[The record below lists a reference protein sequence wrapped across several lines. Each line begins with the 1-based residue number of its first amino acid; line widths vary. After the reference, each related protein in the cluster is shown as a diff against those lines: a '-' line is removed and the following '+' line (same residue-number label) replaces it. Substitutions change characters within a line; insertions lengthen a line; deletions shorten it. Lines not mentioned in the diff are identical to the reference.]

1 MMNFPLLSVITF
13 LPLAGAVLLIF
24 LPGEKRNLL
33 RGTALF
39 FTLLTFALSLVLYF
53 NFDATTAAP
62 QFEEKSAWL
71 GYGIYY
77 HLGVDGI
84 SLYLILL
91 TTFLLPIA
99 LLSSWTSIE
108 KRVKEYLIFMLLL
121 ESGIIGVF
129 ASLNLFLFYV
139 FWEAMLIPMYF
150 LIGVWGG
157 PRRIYATLKFVLMTM
172 FGSLLMLVAIFVL
185 YIYYYR
191 ATGIYSLNLFDHYEL
206 LLNPGV
212 QGWLF
217 LAFALAFAIK
227 VPMFPFHTWLPDA
240 HVEAPT
246 AGSVL
251 LAAVLL
257 KMGTYGFL
265 RFALP
270 LFPDAVEKFLPL
282 LVALSLVGI
291 IYGGLM
297 ALIQKDV
304 KSLVAYS
311 SVSHMGLIMLAVF
324 ALNIEG
330 IEGAIYQMLN
340 HGLSTGALFLIVGIL
355 YERAHTRLIKDFG
368 GVSSQM
374 PIFAA
379 FFLVCML
386 SSVGLPGLNGF
397 VGEALCLFGVFK
409 VSVLQAVL
417 AVTTV
422 ILAAAYLL
430 WMYQRVM
437 HGPVTNEKVRTFKD
451 MKGREIGYLV
461 PIVIMM
467 VWMGIYPQTF
477 LRKMDASV
485 VHLLNRIKTRER
497 VFVQKN
503 TVEISEQ
510 ATEQEDKG
518 CFGRV
523 ELTSVS
529 GPRKKGGNQD
539 E

>member
-1 MMNFPLLSVITF
+1 MRFPILTFITF
-13 LPLAGAVLLIF
+13 FPVAGAVLLIF
-24 LPGEKRNLL
+24 VPKEKAGLHRYL
-33 RGTALF
+33 ALA
-39 FTLLTFALSLVLYF
+39 FTLITFAASLALYF
-53 NFDATTAAP
+53 NFNGASAEP
-62 QFEEKSAWL
+62 QFVEKSGWL
-71 GYGIYY
+71 GYGINY

-84 SLYLILL
+84 SLWLVLL
-91 TTFLLPIA
+91 TAFLMPIA
-99 LLSSWTSIE
+99 VLSSWTYIQ
-108 KRVKEYLIFMLLL
+108 KRVKEYLIFMLFL
-121 ESGIIGVF
+121 EAGIIGVF
-129 ASLNLFLFYV
+129 VSLNLFLFYV

-157 PRRIYATLKFVLMTM
+157 PRRVYATLKFVLMTM

-185 YIYYYR
+185 YSFYYK
-191 ATGIYSLNLFDHYEL
+191 ATGTYSLEIFDFYKL
-206 LLNPGV
+206 ILNPRV

-217 LAFALAFAIK
+217 LGFALAFAIK

-246 AGSVL
+246 AGSVI

-270 LFPDAVEKFLPL
+270 LFPDALEKFLPL
-282 LVALSLVGI
+282 LSILALIGI

-324 ALNIEG
+324 SLNMEAM
-330 IEGAIYQMLN
+330 EGAIYQMLN

-355 YERAHTRLIKDFG
+355 YERSHTRLIKDFG

-374 PIFAA
+374 PVFSA
-379 FFLVCML
+379 FFLICLL

-397 VGEALCLFGVFK
+397 VGEILCLFGIFK
-409 VSVLQAVL
+409 SSHILAIL
-417 AVTTV
+417 AVSTV

-437 HGPVTNEKVRTFKD
+437 HGPITNEKIRSFKD
-451 MKGREIGYLV
+451 MNKRELGYLI

-467 VWMGIYPQTF
+467 FWMGVYPQTF

-485 VHLLNRIKTRER
+485 TRLLDRVHNRQQIFLRE
-497 VFVQKN
+497 
-503 TVEISEQ
+503 
-510 ATEQEDKG
+510 A
-518 CFGRV
+518 
-523 ELTSVS
+523 
-529 GPRKKGGNQD
+529 GPAASLDGDRTAETGADPVAAPAPADGEEKK
-539 E
+539 